1 MARLKLPWFVP
12 EDRDVI
18 GLPRAQASVTIEGLE
33 AFVAW
38 SASGGVGDADRV
50 RALEHEADDR
60 KRDVRAALTE
70 SFTTPL
76 DAEDLYTMSE
86 RLDGVMTGA
95 KNAVREAEVMGIPPD
110 DHVCEMAEY
119 LLEGVQRLDD
129 AFSRLTKAAR
139 RSTARPPRRRTR
151 PSRRSDNLSVST
163 GTPRRL

>member
-1 MARLKLPWFVP
+1 MR
-12 EDRDVI
+12 R
-18 GLPRAQASVTIEGLE
+18 PRVTIEGLE